1 MIIIVRDTMQICDHV
16 LIMNQ
21 GKLIAK
27 GRPEDVSKDP
37 LVKDVYLGKDFK
49 Q

>member
-1 MIIIVRDTMQICDHV
+1 MRETMQICDQV
-16 LIMNQ
+16 LIINQ
-21 GKLIAK
+21 GKLIAQ
-27 GRPEDVSKDP
+27 GLPEEVSKDP